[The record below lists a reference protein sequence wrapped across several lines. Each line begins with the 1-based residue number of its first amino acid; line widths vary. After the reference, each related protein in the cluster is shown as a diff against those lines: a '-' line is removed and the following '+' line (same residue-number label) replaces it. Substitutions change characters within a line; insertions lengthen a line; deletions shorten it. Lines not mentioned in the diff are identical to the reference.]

1 MGRTKCNGHSLAAA
15 AEEYIRVDFGYCP
28 RCGCLR
34 FFVAK
39 QTAQLCGECLRTLDW
54 IYRRARR
61 KAGAH
66 WTSGHISGGA
76 A

>member
-1 MGRTKCNGHSLAAA
+1 MGVVEGSEPCIASA

-39 QTAQLCGECLRTLDW
+39 QTAQLCGECLRTLEW
-54 IYRRARR
+54 IYCRARR
-61 KAGAH
+61 KTAATRPSEH
-66 WTSGHISGGA
+66 RQGGA